1 VNPLAANLIRTY
13 VPIIVGA
20 VASWLTARG
29 IKVDPATETL
39 AIAAMTSVFS
49 GAYYTIVRVLEE
61 KWPALGSVLL
71 LSKPAASL
79 HVAGECPAQAE
90 DYGEGWPPREDG
102 PVQIGHD
109 PRPAF
114 EVAPDPADV
123 PVQPAVPHNDWMG
136 RAVHASDV
144 RNGIAPVP
152 QGARGM
158 YVDPRQTPT
167 SLAEPSM
174 EAGQSASPTRPD
186 VPVRPRKADTGAIP
200 VYRTPPGR

>member
-1 VNPLAANLIRTY
+1 MNPLAANLIRTY
-13 VPIIVGA
+13 IPIIVGA

-61 KWPALGSVLL
+61 KWPALGAVLL
-71 LSKPAASL
+71 LSKPAVSL

-102 PVQIGHD
+102 PVQLGRD
-109 PRPAF
+109 PRPAY

-123 PVQPAVPHNDWMG
+123 PVRPPAPPLGTTGHLGMATSHTQLWTPDPAERV
-136 RAVHASDV
+136 
-144 RNGIAPVP
+144 APTGP
-152 QGARGM
+152 N
-158 YVDPRQTPT
+158 
-167 SLAEPSM
+167 
-174 EAGQSASPTRPD
+174 
-186 VPVRPRKADTGAIP
+186 PVQVRKADTGAIP
-200 VYRTPPGR
+200 VYKPPPGR